1 MDRAILV
8 TGKDKISVKLDTIRL
23 NIEVEGTYKEY
34 SLLVKKSAEHTNLL
48 RETISL
54 LGINTRIIFISNW
67 KNKDDWLLFGRTW
80 NILRTYG

>member
-23 NIEVEGTYKEY
+23 NIEAEGTYKEY

-48 RETISL
+48 RETIS
-54 LGINTRIIFISNW
+54 
-67 KNKDDWLLFGRTW
+67 FG
-80 NILRTYG
+80 

>member
-23 NIEVEGTYKEY
+23 NIEAEGTYKEY
-34 SLLVKKSAEHTNLL
+34 SLLVKKFAEHTNLL

-67 KNKDDWLLFGRTW
+67 RNKDDWLLFGRTW